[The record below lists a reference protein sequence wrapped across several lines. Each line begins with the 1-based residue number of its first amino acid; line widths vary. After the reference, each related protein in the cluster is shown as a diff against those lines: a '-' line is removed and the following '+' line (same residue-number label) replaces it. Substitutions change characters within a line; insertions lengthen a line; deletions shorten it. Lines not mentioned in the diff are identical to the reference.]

1 MHSREGKALTQQH
14 NRLWQVS
21 VCCWTTIH
29 IFRVQFLSGSIA
41 LIRCACLFAHATE
54 VGCIFFFSS
63 HGHHHLRCAALCSTP
78 AQAQVQQQESFELAA
93 TLQLLAGNLDPM
105 TAQPPAKKQARSAHS
120 TGGRSKRASSYTAA
134 NGAAAAAG
142 MDHETTAGATAPP
155 GLVGSLQKALA
166 AMAAKASIGC
176 ESNPTDSGEEISWSP
191 NDTADGA
198 DNHGVQPLGGAA
210 SAVARKQQR
219 QQLQLQ
225 RALLAAQANGQL
237 AVVGQQVPEEH
248 RQRGI
253 YTVEPCE
260 ADEADAAANLLS
272 ISGADGPAGAAGAA
286 PVSKGGSAS
295 KAAVRELVAALSG
308 GGAGAG
314 AGRGAP
320 VSGRQLTPP
329 GSRHGLM
336 TKPRAAAVLKEEDLL
351 YLMGPGMPVSS
362 CWLLL
367 AMT

>member
-1 MHSREGKALTQQH
+1 M
-14 NRLWQVS
+14 
-21 VCCWTTIH
+21 
-29 IFRVQFLSGSIA
+29 QFLSGSIA
-41 LIRCACLFAHATE
+41 LIRCACSFAHATE
-54 VGCIFFFSS
+54 VGCIFVISS

-237 AVVGQQVPEEH
+237 AVLGEQVPEEH

-253 YTVEPCE
+253 YTAEPCE

-272 ISGADGPAGAAGAA
+272 ISGADGPAGVDGPAGAAGAA
-286 PVSKGGSAS
+286 PVLVSKSGSAS

-314 AGRGAP
+314 TGRGAP
-320 VSGRQLTPP
+320 VGGRQLTPP

-362 CWLLL
+362 CWRLL